1 MSSGNHGAN
10 LLLINSN
17 DKDAFAAVL
26 MNNKLTV
33 SKAAEFIDEA
43 NPLNKKPDKLI
54 NCVHKLSKE
63 LSLKDADAI
72 AVTIGP
78 GSFTG
83 IRVGLSIAKGIAFAS
98 EKKIIPINNFE
109 LQLNRVKEVQ
119 SNTKYCVLIPAKLP
133 EYYYSIIINSIE
145 QSSGCIE
152 VGNLGNIL
160 EKDTIIVG
168 DFDDETSIKHSYFE
182 YINVNDHKSE
192 LDSMLELAQSSLQS
206 NKLYDA
212 ENVEPLYLK
221 DFIVK
226 NK

>member
-1 MSSGNHGAN
+1 MSSDNNNAN

-17 DKDAFAAVL
+17 DINAFAAIL
-26 MNNKLTV
+26 SAGNLTV
-33 SKAAEFIDEA
+33 SYASEFTDNISS
-43 NPLNKKPDKLI
+43 KKPDKLI
-54 NCVHKLSKE
+54 NCVHKLAES
-63 LSLKDADAI
+63 LNLKDVTAI

-83 IRVGLSIAKGIAFAS
+83 IRVGLSIAKGISFAVDR
-98 EKKIIPINNFE
+98 KIIPINNFK
-109 LQLNRVKEVQ
+109 LSLNRLNEIQ
-119 SNTKYCVLIPAKLP
+119 SDKRYCVLIPAKLP
-133 EYYYSIIINSIE
+133 EYYYSIILNGVQ

-152 VGNLGNIL
+152 LDKLNEITQN
-160 EKDTIIVG
+160 DTIIVS

-182 YINVNDHKSE
+182 CINVNNHKSE
-192 LDSMLELAQSSLQS
+192 LDSMLELAKNALHT

>member
-1 MSSGNHGAN
+1 MSSGNNGAN

-17 DKDAFAAVL
+17 DKDAFAVIML
-26 MNNKLTV
+26 NNKLTV
-33 SKAAEFIDEA
+33 SKAAEFIDET

-54 NCVHKLSKE
+54 NCVDKLSKE
-63 LSLKDADAI
+63 ISLKDADAI

-98 EKKIIPINNFE
+98 DKKIIPINNFE
-109 LQLNRVKEVQ
+109 LLLNRINEIQ
-119 SNTKYCVLIPAKLP
+119 TDIKYCVLIPAKLP
-133 EYYYSIIINSIE
+133 EYYYSVMINGLE

-152 VGNLGNIL
+152 VGNLSNIL
-160 EKDTIIVG
+160 EKSTIIVG

-182 YINVNDHKSE
+182 YINVNNHKSE
-192 LDSMLELAQSSLQS
+192 LDSMLELAQKALHG

-212 ENVEPLYLK
+212 ENIEPLYLK

-226 NK
+226 K